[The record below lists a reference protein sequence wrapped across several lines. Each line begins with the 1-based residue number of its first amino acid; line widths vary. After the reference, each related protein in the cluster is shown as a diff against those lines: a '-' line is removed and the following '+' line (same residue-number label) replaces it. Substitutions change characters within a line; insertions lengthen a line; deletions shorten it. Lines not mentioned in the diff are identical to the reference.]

1 MARPDPTAM
10 TRPAGS
16 RADPGPLD
24 GSHDNE
30 SRDNVA
36 PAATSGD
43 QLLDVAPPMVLLDEH
58 GGVVRT
64 NRRFDELVDAI
75 ADSPPAGRLSAT
87 LVPPTMLA
95 KTLSTGDPFEAD
107 ETVDT
112 VAGPVSL
119 RVRCEP
125 VRSPDGVTWIAV
137 TLTDLNR
144 ERQAVERAAQV
155 EERFYDIGR
164 LISDWIW
171 EVNADFEFTFVSPRL
186 TEILGLPLRL
196 IFGRDLFKFGEFEAG
211 KGQTGA
217 EPSPQMRTPFSDALY
232 TVADIN
238 GQTNLFRMSGVP
250 VFDNVS
256 GDFIGYRGTGVDI
269 TRQLQTEEA
278 LSKNQAL
285 LQGII
290 DNTPTAICLKDLD
303 SRYLLVNRQFET
315 YCLKTY
321 GLREND
327 IIGKT
332 PRELFPPEIAELTIS
347 NDKKLLQTRELMQE
361 EITLTMW
368 DGPRSFLVSR
378 FAIHGADGTPSAICV
393 IESDITEFKERE
405 AALAVAEKASREA
418 LTEAEVANRAKSEF
432 LANISHELRTPLN
445 AILGFSEVMKNELFG
460 PLGSEQYCEYAT
472 DIFESGGHLLS
483 LISDILDV
491 SKIEAGKFELEEA
504 DVSLDEVIHAC
515 LRLVEARAAQ
525 GKVTLE
531 LKMAA
536 DLPHVF
542 ADARKLK
549 QIILNLLSNAVKFT
563 SEGGRVVV
571 GIRIEPGGR
580 LMIDIV
586 DNGIGIAEADME
598 KVMEPFG
605 QADSS
610 LNRRFEGTGL
620 GLPIARSYARAHG
633 GDLTLDSTVGMGT
646 TAHLWL
652 ASTRLRPQS
661 EN

>member
-1 MARPDPTAM
+1 MVT
-10 TRPAGS
+10 TRSVGL
-16 RADPGPLD
+16 RANPGPLD
-24 GSHDNE
+24 SSHDASE
-30 SRDNVA
+30 GSAA
-36 PAATSGD
+36 PSAASGD
-43 QLLDVAPPMVLLDEH
+43 QLLDVAPPMVLVNEH

-64 NRRFDELVDAI
+64 NRRFDELVDEI
-75 ADSPPAGRLSAT
+75 VDSPPAGRLSAD
-87 LVPPTMLA
+87 LVPPTLLA
-95 KTLSTGDPFEAD
+95 KTLSTGNSFEAD
-107 ETVDT
+107 ATIDT
-112 VAGPVSL
+112 AAGPLSL

-125 VRSPDGVTWIAV
+125 VPGPDGGTWVAV

-144 ERQAVERAAQV
+144 ERQVVERAAQI
-155 EERFYDIGR
+155 EERFYVIGR

-171 EVNADFEFTFVSPRL
+171 EVNADFELTFVSPRL

-196 IFGRDLFKFGEFEAG
+196 IFGRHLFKFGEFDAG

-217 EPSPQMRTPFSDALY
+217 DPSPQMRTPFSDALY

-250 VFDNVS
+250 VFDNDS

-290 DNTPTAICLKDLD
+290 DNTPTAISLKDLD
-303 SRYLLVNRQFET
+303 GHYLLVNRQFET

-321 GLREND
+321 GLREKD
-327 IIGKT
+327 IIGRT
-332 PRELFPPEIAELTIS
+332 PHDLFPPGVADQMIAHDKDILRTGEL
-347 NDKKLLQTRELMQE
+347 LQE
-361 EITLTMW
+361 EITLTLW
-368 DGPRSFLVSR
+368 DGPRSFLASR
-378 FAIHGADGTPSAICV
+378 FAIHGAEGIASALCV
-393 IESDITEFKERE
+393 IESDITEIKERE

-418 LTEAEVANRAKSEF
+418 LSEAEVANRAKSEF

-445 AILGFSEVMKNELFG
+445 AILGFSEVMKSELFG
-460 PLGSEQYCEYAT
+460 PLGSKQYCEYAT
-472 DIFESGGHLLS
+472 DIFESVGHLLS

-504 DVSLDEVIHAC
+504 DVSLDVVINAC

-525 GKVTLE
+525 GKVSLE
-531 LKMAA
+531 LEMAE

-563 SEGGRVVV
+563 PEGGRIVVSV
-571 GIRIEPGGR
+571 RIEPGGR
-580 LMIDIV
+580 LMIDIA
-586 DNGIGIAEADME
+586 DNGIGIAESDME

-620 GLPIARSYARAHG
+620 GLPIACSYAQAHG
-633 GDLTLDSTVGMGT
+633 GDLTLESIVGKGT

-652 ASTRLRPQS
+652 ANTRLRQQP